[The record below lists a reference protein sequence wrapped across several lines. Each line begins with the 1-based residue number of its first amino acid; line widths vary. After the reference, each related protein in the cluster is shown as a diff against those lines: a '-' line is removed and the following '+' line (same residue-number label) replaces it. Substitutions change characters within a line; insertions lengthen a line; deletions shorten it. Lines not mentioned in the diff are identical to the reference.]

1 MKSSEF
7 AQPLVEIYAPG
18 RSCFLSSWLRQC
30 LSPSWEQMPQAPR
43 GDWMSRILN
52 LSELSSSVTV
62 TVHRGVGVAPAA
74 LSIFQRLAQAGL
86 APVSDR
92 SIPSSLERLPVS
104 AKRAGM
110 SAGQSG
116 SGGARCTPRPMSPS
130 SVLTALL
137 TAGFWHTQSSPRAW
151 AGLG

>member
-1 MKSSEF
+1 MNS
-7 AQPLVEIYAPG
+7 AQPLVEIYAPE
-18 RSCFLSSWLRQC
+18 SLLYVTLAASVS
-30 LSPSWEQMPQAPR
+30 LSPSWEQMPQDPR

-52 LSELSSSVTV
+52 SSELSSSLTV
-62 TVHRGVGVAPAA
+62 MEHRGVGVAPAA

-86 APVSDR
+86 APISDR

-104 AKRAGM
+104 AKRAGV
-110 SAGQSG
+110 SAGQSE
-116 SGGARCTPRPMSPS
+116 SRGARRTPRRTSPG

-137 TAGFWHTQSSPRAW
+137 TAGFWHTQRSPRAW

>member
-1 MKSSEF
+1 
-7 AQPLVEIYAPG
+7 
-18 RSCFLSSWLRQC
+18 
-30 LSPSWEQMPQAPR
+30 
-43 GDWMSRILN
+43 MSRILN
-52 LSELSSSVTV
+52 VSERLSSAVTLM
-62 TVHRGVGVAPAA
+62 VHRGAGVALAA
-74 LSIFQRLAQAGL
+74 VGIFQRLAQAGL

-92 SIPSSLERLPVS
+92 RVPSGLKGLPVS

-116 SGGARCTPRPMSPS
+116 SGGAHRAPRPTSHS

-151 AGLG
+151 GGLRCGWPAPASHPLSHTRFSSLGFW